1 MAAIDWTQLQQACAI
16 ALTRQLGSAIS
27 TYDPLFI
34 AMFPLATS
42 YAEDRIN
49 QEIPFLG
56 NRNTVTGATNVIDY
70 EKDDL
75 GNYILDDQGDRIR
88 VLGVGGTPYIAWAAF
103 TALDGAKLS
112 VPEQLYIVNGGAN
125 VPYDRVSDDFIRR
138 VWPVPTM
145 TVAPSLTY
153 QGGRYWATP
162 DASNLLIAPTPDG
175 SYDVT
180 VTGLYYPVP
189 ISAANPTTY
198 LSTYYPDLLTAGCLV
213 YLSGAL
219 TRNFGAQADEPKLAM
234 SWEQVFQSLLAP
246 ARDEERRRRG
256 LKPDVPMPP
265 PPPMPP
271 GPG

>member
-1 MAAIDWTQLQQACAI
+1 MAAQTWTTLQQACAI

-27 TYDPLFI
+27 TYDALFI

-56 NRNTVTGATNVIDY
+56 NRHTVSAAAATTSGVPDIAWTAFVSAGAT
-70 EKDDL
+70 
-75 GNYILDDQGDRIR
+75 
-88 VLGVGGTPYIAWAAF
+88 
-103 TALDGAKLS
+103 LS
-112 VPEQLYIVNGGAN
+112 VPEQLSIVNGGTN
-125 VPYDRVSDDFIRR
+125 VPYDSVSYDFIKRF
-138 VWPVPTM
+138 WPVPAT
-145 TVAPSLTY
+145 TVAPSLAW
-153 QGGRYWATP
+153 QGGRYWAVKDTT
-162 DASNLLIAPTPDG
+162 SLIVAPTPDAVY
-175 SYDVT
+175 SVLM
-180 VTGLYYPVP
+180 TGLYNPVP
-189 ISAANPTTY
+189 ISSGNPTTY
-198 LSTYYPDLLTAGCLV
+198 LSTNYPDLLEAGCLV

-219 TRNFGAQADEPKLAM
+219 TRNFGAQSDEPRQAV
-234 SWEQVFQSLLAP
+234 SWEQQFQNLLGP